1 MFPKKEAVVS
11 ARIHDTTKHKL
22 VKSGYNAADAI
33 EWFVHEYYNNSPKRK
48 AAIQRDLLE
57 IKLNNLK
64 KIECDVQLEIEVIEK
79 QLEDLGDV
87 PLNDEEII
95 PKCGGYVKIRV
106 FYHVRKDIKKC
117 ILSIGLREISGTT
130 LIDLPT
136 QMTILPFPCS
146 EGEHYADCIITKLPL
161 TGGNYRMSLWSEC
174 DNSISDFIDN
184 IRYTVA
190 DADFY
195 GQGREMPSMFHGKI
209 VLCDHQWVCSK

>member
-87 PLNDEEII
+87 PLNDDEII
-95 PKCGGYVKIRV
+95 P
-106 FYHVRKDIKKC
+106 DI
-117 ILSIGLREISGTT
+117 E
-130 LIDLPT
+130 
-136 QMTILPFPCS
+136 TILPDNLQEAVDRIKPIYDDKKDMIVGKDTSS
-146 EGEHYADCIITKLPL
+146 EEALDIFITLK
-161 TGGNYRMSLWSEC
+161 GDFVRNVYSELGKGLKWK
-174 DNSISDFIDN
+174 DFKDLLLSE
-184 IRYTVA
+184 VV
-190 DADFY
+190 
-195 GQGREMPSMFHGKI
+195 S
-209 VLCDHQWVCSK
+209 